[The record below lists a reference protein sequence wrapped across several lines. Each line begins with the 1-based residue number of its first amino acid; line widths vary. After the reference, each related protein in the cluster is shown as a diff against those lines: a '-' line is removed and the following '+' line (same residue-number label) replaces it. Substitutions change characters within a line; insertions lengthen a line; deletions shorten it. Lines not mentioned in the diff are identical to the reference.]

1 MQTRRQ
7 KQSRQC
13 GPVCGPVWHLIAIYA
28 CYVSAILI
36 MRKMMELDRE
46 VSGSLNISDPTKT
59 KKIVILISHHSCG
72 QIRRRKRIVDFVLA
86 NRSYC
91 DLAVFER
98 DNVRH

>member
-1 MQTRRQ
+1 MWT
-7 KQSRQC
+7 C
-13 GPVCGPVWHLIAIYA
+13 VWTSLASDSYL
-28 CYVSAILI
+28 CMLCLGILI

-46 VSGSLNISDPTKT
+46 VSASLNTSDPTKT

>member
-72 QIRRRKRIVDFVLA
+72 QIRRREENSGFCVGKQIL
-86 NRSYC
+86 
-91 DLAVFER
+91 L
-98 DNVRH
+98 